1 MKAFH
6 KGKKKKKDKPTQAIQ
21 EGMETRK
28 CKHSFQQYLFNS
40 LGLLMWGDMQA
51 NVVLPRGG
59 NDLLGNAEEML
70 F

>member
-1 MKAFH
+1 
-6 KGKKKKKDKPTQAIQ
+6 
-21 EGMETRK
+21 METRK

-51 NVVLPRGG
+51 NVVLQRGG